1 MKEFYFE
8 LVVKSKNALEFFKNF
23 AFEMGVDAVEF
34 KDDFFIIRDS
44 DENYINTIKF
54 AFKEYKKSLEKAL
67 NLKIDLT
74 LQEEKKQNIDW
85 INEYKKGVKPIEI
98 GEIYI
103 HPSWEK
109 QKDGKLNLMI
119 DPALAFGSGHHESTN
134 MCLELI
140 QNFKNGYKSSLD
152 VGCGS
157 GILSIALAKFGLS
170 VSSCDTDEEAVLATK
185 ENALK
190 NSVKID
196 EIWTGSVTN
205 TDKTYDIVVAN
216 IIADII
222 VILKNDLIKSLNK
235 GGTLIL
241 SGILDKYSDKI
252 KAEFC
257 ELELVQSLQKND
269 WMSFV
274 FKK

>member
-8 LVVKSKNALEFFKNF
+8 LIVRSNALEFFKNF

-34 KDDFFIIRDS
+34 KDDFFIIRDEDKS
-44 DENYINTIKF
+44 SIDTLKF
-54 AFKEYKKSLEKAL
+54 AFLEYKKSLEKAL
-67 NLKIDLT
+67 NLKIDLE
-74 LQEEKKQNIDW
+74 LKDEKKKNIDW
-85 INEYKKGVKPIEI
+85 IDEYKKGVQPVEV

-109 QKDGKLNLMI
+109 PKDNKLNLMI

-134 MCLELI
+134 MCLALI
-140 QNFKNGYKSSLD
+140 QKYKNGYKSALD

-157 GILSIALAKFGLS
+157 GILSIALSKLGLE
-170 VSSCDTDEEAVLATK
+170 VTACDTDAQAVLATK

-190 NSVKID
+190 NNIELF
-196 EIWTGSVTN
+196 EIYTGSVTN

-216 IIADII
+216 IIADVII
-222 VILKNDLIKSLNK
+222 VLKNDLIKSLNK
-235 GGTLIL
+235 GGILIL
-241 SGILDKYSDKI
+241 SGILEKYFDKI
-252 KAEFC
+252 KEEFC
-257 ELELVQSLQKND
+257 QLELVESLQKND
-269 WMSFV
+269 WVSFV

>member
-8 LVVKSKNALEFFKNF
+8 LIVRSNALEFFKNF

-34 KDDFFIIRDS
+34 KDDFFIIRDEDKS
-44 DENYINTIKF
+44 SIDTLKF
-54 AFKEYKKSLEKAL
+54 AFLEYKKSLEKAL
-67 NLKIDLT
+67 NLKIDLE
-74 LQEEKKQNIDW
+74 LKDEKKKNIDW
-85 INEYKKGVKPIEI
+85 IDEYKKGVQPVEV

-109 QKDGKLNLMI
+109 PKDNKLNLMI

-134 MCLELI
+134 MCLSLI
-140 QNFKNGYKSSLD
+140 QKYKNGYKSALD

-157 GILSIALAKFGLS
+157 GILSIALSKLGLEITA
-170 VSSCDTDEEAVLATK
+170 CDTDAQAVLATK

-190 NSVKID
+190 NNIELF
-196 EIWTGSVTN
+196 EIYTGSVTN

-216 IIADII
+216 IIADVII
-222 VILKNDLIKSLNK
+222 VLKNDLIKSLNK
-235 GGTLIL
+235 GGILIL
-241 SGILDKYSDKI
+241 SGILEKYFDKI
-252 KAEFC
+252 KKEFC
-257 ELELVQSLQKND
+257 QLELVESLQKND
-269 WMSFV
+269 WVSFV